1 MRRDWTKIREVL
13 KDIEADCLDEKLSSL
28 EEKARRLRSLGEE
41 SSEEDVYYGHLLL
54 AIEAGLVAG
63 VEIDLGVAPPPPWQ
77 YGSTVPRLTMSGH
90 DVLDSMR
97 SSAVWSK
104 LKTIAVEQSLPI
116 TIELIKAVA
125 ASLVKI

>member
-1 MRRDWTKIREVL
+1 M
-13 KDIEADCLDEKLSSL
+13 
-28 EEKARRLRSLGEE
+28 
-41 SSEEDVYYGHLLL
+41 YYGHLLL

-63 VEIDLGVAPPPPWQ
+63 VEIDLCVAPPTPWQ